1 VIPATDL
8 LLTSDQTA
16 DSASPFRIKDEPAV
30 GSSSPGEES
39 RVPLPGLQ
47 KCSFSV
53 KEEESLVVGCTES
66 VGRRPEGGVVLEGT
80 NPSSISTARLDEKR
94 QLGPAAK
101 SGRRIYSILSR

>member
-1 VIPATDL
+1 MTPATDL
-8 LLTSDQTA
+8 LLTPDQAA

-47 KCSFSV
+47 TCSFSV
-53 KEEESLVVGCTES
+53 KEESLAVGCTES
-66 VGRRPEGGVVLEGT
+66 VGRCPEGEVVLERT
-80 NPSSISTARLDEKR
+80 NPSSVSTARLDEKR